1 MTIRS
6 LLLPLDG
13 SDLAESAFPVAVY
26 LAQLGGGS
34 ISLIHV
40 IEKGARNTVH
50 GSRHL
55 TQPLEANRY
64 LKEAAGRFL
73 PGEMAVKRHVHEAAV
88 RNVARSIVDHAR
100 ELRTDLI
107 ILCAHGSGGA
117 RDWLI
122 GNIAQQVIARG
133 PIPVILLRPD
143 KPPAP
148 GSSYSI
154 RSILL
159 PMDGVPE
166 HERGWAMAEEIAAKS
181 GAAIH
186 LAMVVPT
193 PSTLAGELAAAGR
206 LLPGSTA
213 AFLDMTEE
221 EARAYLE
228 QQRVRIGKNGIS
240 VTTQVLRGDPADELA
255 ELANRRQDDLI
266 VLGTHGKA
274 GSTAFWNRSVAAR
287 VLGKINI
294 PALLVPVGAER
305 RKRD

>member
-1 MTIRS
+1 MT
-6 LLLPLDG
+6 
-13 SDLAESAFPVAVY
+13 
-26 LAQLGGGS
+26 
-34 ISLIHV
+34 LIHV
-40 IEKGARNTVH
+40 IEKGARNRVH
-50 GSRHL
+50 NSRHL

-64 LKEAAGRFL
+64 LKEAAARYF
-73 PGEMAVKRHVHEAAV
+73 PEEMTVKRHVHEAAV

-100 ELRTDLI
+100 EIHTDLI

-133 PIPVILLRPD
+133 PIPVMLLRPD

-148 GSSYSI
+148 GSPYSI

-166 HERGWAMAEEIAAKS
+166 HERGGAMAEEIAAKC

-186 LAMVVPT
+186 LAMIVPT
-193 PSTLAGELAAAGR
+193 PSTLSGELAAAGR

-213 AFLDMTEE
+213 ALLDLTEE

-228 QQRVRIGKNGIS
+228 QQRVRIGKTGLS
-240 VTTQVLRGDPADELA
+240 VTTQVLRGDPAGELA
-255 ELANRRQDDLI
+255 EMANHRQDDLI

-287 VLGKINI
+287 VLAKIKI
-294 PALLVPVGAER
+294 PALLVPVSAER
-305 RKRD
+305 QVRE